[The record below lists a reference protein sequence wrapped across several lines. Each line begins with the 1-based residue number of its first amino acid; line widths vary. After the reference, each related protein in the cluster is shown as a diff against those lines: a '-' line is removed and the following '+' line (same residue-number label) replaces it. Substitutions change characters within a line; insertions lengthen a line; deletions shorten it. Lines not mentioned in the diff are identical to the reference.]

1 MAARPTS
8 SPPAD
13 VDGDGG
19 TVHHSTKF
27 LAGKGEEI
35 MGSPSTNPIEEW
47 IGLVH
52 AMVRGPPATT
62 TAKTEQSSTI
72 LQLKE
77 KRGSKR
83 GRGRVRFAR
92 ESSGAPL

>member
-1 MAARPTS
+1 MVHQS
-8 SPPAD
+8 S
-13 VDGDGG
+13 
-19 TVHHSTKF
+19 KF
-27 LAGKGEEI
+27 LAGKEEEI
-35 MGSPSTNPIEEW
+35 KGSPSTNLIEEW

-62 TAKTEQSSTI
+62 TAKTEPSSTI

-77 KRGSKR
+77 KRGSRR
-83 GRGRVRFAR
+83 GRGRVRFVR